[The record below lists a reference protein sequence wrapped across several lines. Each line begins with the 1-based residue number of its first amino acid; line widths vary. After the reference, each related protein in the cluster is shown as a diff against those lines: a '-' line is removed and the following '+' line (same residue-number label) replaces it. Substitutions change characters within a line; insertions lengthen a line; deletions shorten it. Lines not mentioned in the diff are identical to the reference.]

1 MRSWIRA
8 ALLPMVLCAAVM
20 NTACSQNGKTVEN
33 RSSDVEMTS
42 GADAERSDGGKQ
54 PGNGAE
60 QPGDGTE
67 QLGDGAK
74 LPRDRMEQP
83 GTEGKLPE
91 EETEL
96 SGEEQEQ
103 TAEGK
108 KMTSDARDADA
119 HSGSR
124 SRTEIQ
130 IQLPRNEKWYSG
142 PVYSTEEGNVE
153 QVMFRDEITGSD
165 AIVRACRE
173 EDGDP
178 SVFYYMFDDSKK
190 QAWTVST
197 EDGTRIDITVE
208 VTVENSDIR
217 GVLATWNRQGIL
229 YALWEDDAVHSVDS
243 VAKIAMEIAER
254 SR

>member
-42 GADAERSDGGKQ
+42 GADTERSDGGKLT
-54 PGNGAE
+54 GNGAKQSGDGTE

-67 QLGDGAK
+67 QPGA
-74 LPRDRMEQP
+74 
-83 GTEGKLPE
+83 EGKLPE

-96 SGEEQEQ
+96 SGEEEQEQ

-108 KMTSDARDADA
+108 KVTSDARDADA

-153 QVMFRDEITGSD
+153 QVMFHDEITGSD